1 MINSLNLIIIM
12 RSLTLTIGD
21 NMNEVY
27 RTFTSESVTQGH
39 PDKVADIISDAI
51 LDAYMKQDKYSHVA
65 CETCVTTDFC
75 MVFGEITSKA
85 DISKEEIE
93 KIIRD
98 TIIEIGYDKPELEF
112 DGHSCYIENRLHAQS
127 PDINQGVDRGDEDTG
142 AGDQGMMFGFA
153 TDETESL
160 MPYPIDLARK
170 LTNKLI
176 ELRESGEIPY
186 LRPDGKAQVSVNY
199 DKDGNVISLDAV
211 VLSTQH
217 DETMSDNQ
225 EQLKADIREK
235 LFKVVIPEEL
245 MTENTKEHINPTGKF
260 EIGGPH
266 GDSGLTGRKIIVDT
280 YGGYARHGGGAFS
293 GKDCTKVDR
302 SACYMARYIAKNIVA
317 SGLASKCEI
326 QLSYAIGVAD
336 PTSVMV
342 DTFGTGADIGDV
354 TFDKIVRDNFKLTPD
369 GIIETL
375 GLRDVEYK
383 QTAKYGHLGI
393 EGLPWEK
400 TDKVEDLKKYIK
412 N

>member
-1 MINSLNLIIIM
+1 MS
-12 RSLTLTIGD
+12 
-21 NMNEVY
+21 EVY

-51 LDAYMKQDKYSHVA
+51 LDAYMAQDKNSHVA
-65 CETCVTTDFC
+65 CETCVTTDYC
-75 MVFGEITSKA
+75 LVFGEITSDA
-85 DISKEEIE
+85 VLEEEDIE

-112 DGHSCYIENRLHAQS
+112 DGHKCKVDNRLHAQS
-127 PDINQGVDRGDEDTG
+127 QDINQGVDRGEEETG

-153 TDETESL
+153 TNETESL

-170 LTNKLI
+170 LTNKLT
-176 ELRESGEIPY
+176 ELRESGELPY

-199 DKDGNVISLDAV
+199 DKEGNVVSLDAI

-217 DETMSDNQ
+217 DESMSDNQ
-225 EQLKADIREK
+225 EQLKQDIREK
-235 LFKVVIPEEL
+235 LFKAVVPEGL
-245 MTENTKEHINPTGKF
+245 ITEDTTEHINPTGKF

-266 GDSGLTGRKIIVDT
+266 GDAGLTGRKIIVDT

-317 SGLASKCEI
+317 SGLAEKCEI
-326 QLSYAIGVAD
+326 QLSYAIGVAE

-342 DTFGTGADIGDV
+342 DTFGTGV
-354 TFDKIVRDNFKLTPD
+354 ETTKSFDEIVRENFRLTPD
-369 GIIETL
+369 GIIESL
-375 GLRDVEYK
+375 GLRDVSYK
-383 QTAKYGHLGI
+383 PTAKYGHFGI
-393 EGLPWEK
+393 EGLPWEN
-400 TDKVEDLKKYIK
+400 TDKAEDLKKYIK

>member
-1 MINSLNLIIIM
+1 MS
-12 RSLTLTIGD
+12 
-21 NMNEVY
+21 EVY

-39 PDKVADIISDAI
+39 PDKVADIVSDAI
-51 LDAYMKQDKYSHVA
+51 LDAYMAQDPMSHVA

-75 MVFGEITSKA
+75 MVFGEITSDA
-85 DISKEEIE
+85 DLTEDDIKQ
-93 KIIRD
+93 IIRD
-98 TIIEIGYDKPELEF
+98 TIIEIGYDKPDLEF
-112 DGHSCYIENRLHAQS
+112 DGNTCEVVSRLHAQS
-127 PDINQGVDRGDEDTG
+127 QDINQGVAREDETG

-153 TDETESL
+153 TNETDTL
-160 MPYPIDLARK
+160 MPFPIDLARK
-170 LTNKLI
+170 LTNKLT

-217 DETMSDNQ
+217 DETVSDNQ
-225 EQLKADIREK
+225 EKLKEDIREK
-235 LFKVVIPEEL
+235 LFKDVIPQEL

-266 GDSGLTGRKIIVDT
+266 GDAGLTGRKIIVDT

-317 SGLASKCEI
+317 AGLAEKCEI
-326 QLSYAIGVAD
+326 QLSYAIGVAE

-342 DTFGTGADIGDV
+342 DTFGTEVETTKPISE
-354 TFDKIVRDNFKLTPD
+354 IVRENFKLTPD

-375 GLRDVEYK
+375 NLRNTSYK
-383 QTAKYGHLGI
+383 QTAKYGHFGI

-400 TDKVEDLKKYIK
+400 TDKIEDLKKYIK
-412 N
+412 

>member
-1 MINSLNLIIIM
+1 
-12 RSLTLTIGD
+12 
-21 NMNEVY
+21 MNEIG

-51 LDAYMKQDKYSHVA
+51 LDAYMEKDKYSHVA

-75 MVFGEITSKA
+75 MVFGEITSA
-85 DISKEEIE
+85 AHISEDEIE

-98 TIIEIGYDKPELEF
+98 TIIEIGYDKPELKF
-112 DGHSCYIENRLHAQS
+112 DGHSCKVENRLHEQS
-127 PDINQGVDRGDEDTG
+127 ADINQGVDRGDEETG

-153 TDETESL
+153 TNETESL

-170 LTNKLI
+170 LTNKLT

-199 DKDGNVISLDAV
+199 DKDGNVASLDAI

-235 LFKVVIPEEL
+235 LFKAVIPDEL
-245 MTENTKEHINPTGKF
+245 MTEDTKEHINSTGKF

-266 GDSGLTGRKIIVDT
+266 GDAGLTGRKIIVDT

-317 SGLASKCEI
+317 SGLAEKCEI
-326 QLSYAIGVAD
+326 QLSYAIGVAE

-342 DTFGTGADIGDV
+342 DTFGTGVEGVDFEKV
-354 TFDKIVRDNFKLTPD
+354 VRENFRLTPD

-375 GLRDVEYK
+375 GLRDTKYK
-383 QTAKYGHLGI
+383 QTAKYGHFGI
-393 EGLPWEK
+393 EGLPWEN
-400 TDKVEDLKKYIK
+400 TDKAEDLKKYI
-412 N
+412 

>member
-1 MINSLNLIIIM
+1 MA
-12 RSLTLTIGD
+12 
-21 NMNEVY
+21 

-51 LDAYMKQDKYSHVA
+51 LDAYMAQDPYSHVA

-75 MVFGEITSKA
+75 MVFGEITSNA
-85 DISKEEIE
+85 EITDEEIE

-98 TIIEIGYDKPELEF
+98 TIKEIGYDNPYLEF
-112 DGHSCYIENRLHAQS
+112 DGNTCEVVNRLHSQS
-127 PDINQGVDRGDEDTG
+127 PDIKQGVDREGESG

-153 TDETESL
+153 TNETDSL
-160 MPYPIDLARK
+160 MPFPIDLARK
-170 LTNKLI
+170 LTNKLT

-199 DKDGNVISLDAV
+199 DDEGNVTSLDAV

-217 DETMSDNQ
+217 DESVSNNQ
-225 EQLKADIREK
+225 DKLKIDVREK
-235 LFKVVIPEEL
+235 LFKEVIPQEL

-266 GDSGLTGRKIIVDT
+266 GDAGLTGRKIIVDT

-317 SGLASKCEI
+317 SELAEKCEI
-326 QLSYAIGVAD
+326 QLSYAIGVAE

-342 DTFGTGADIGDV
+342 DTFGTEADIGDK
-354 TFDKIVRDNFKLTPD
+354 TFDEIVRENFKLTPD

-375 GLRDVEYK
+375 NLRSTSYK
-383 QTAKYGHLGI
+383 QTAKYGHFGI
-393 EGLPWEK
+393 EGLPWEE
-400 TDKVEDLKKYIK
+400 TDKIEDLKKYIK
-412 N
+412 Y

>member
-1 MINSLNLIIIM
+1 
-12 RSLTLTIGD
+12 
-21 NMNEVY
+21 MNEIG

-51 LDAYMKQDKYSHVA
+51 LDAYMAQDKDSHVA
-65 CETCVTTDFC
+65 CETCVTTNFC

-85 DISKEEIE
+85 HISPEEIE

-98 TIIEIGYDKPELEF
+98 TIIEIGYDKPELKF
-112 DGHSCYIENRLHAQS
+112 DGHSCEVVNRLHEQS
-127 PDINQGVDRGDEDTG
+127 ADINQGVDRGDEETG

-153 TDETESL
+153 TNETESL

-170 LTNKLI
+170 LTNKLT

-199 DKDGNVISLDAV
+199 DKDGNVVSLDAV

-217 DETMSDNQ
+217 DESMSDNQ

-235 LFKVVIPEEL
+235 LFKAVIPDEL
-245 MTENTKEHINPTGKF
+245 MTEDTKEHINPTGKF
-260 EIGGPH
+260 EIGGPD
-266 GDSGLTGRKIIVDT
+266 GDAGLTGRKIIVDT

-317 SGLASKCEI
+317 SGLAEKCEI
-326 QLSYAIGVAD
+326 QLSYAIGVAE

-342 DTFGTGADIGDV
+342 DTFGTGVEGVD
-354 TFDKIVRDNFKLTPD
+354 FEKIVRENFRLTPD

-375 GLRDVEYK
+375 GLKDTTYK
-383 QTAKYGHLGI
+383 QTAKYGHFGI

-400 TDKVEDLKKYIK
+400 TDKAEDLKKYI
-412 N
+412 

>member
-1 MINSLNLIIIM
+1 MS
-12 RSLTLTIGD
+12 
-21 NMNEVY
+21 EKY

-39 PDKVADIISDAI
+39 PDKVADIVSDAI
-51 LDAYMKQDKYSHVA
+51 LDAYMAQDKNSHVA

-75 MVFGEITSKA
+75 MVFGEITSNAKLS
-85 DISKEEIE
+85 DEDIE

-98 TIIEIGYDKPELEF
+98 TIIEIGYDKPDLEF
-112 DGHSCYIENRLHAQS
+112 DGHTCEVVNRLHAQS
-127 PDINQGVDRGDEDTG
+127 QDINQGVDRGDEETG
-142 AGDQGMMFGFA
+142 AGDQGMMFGYA
-153 TDETESL
+153 TNETDSL

-170 LTNKLI
+170 LTNKLT

-199 DKDGNVISLDAV
+199 DEDGNVISLDAV

-225 EQLKADIREK
+225 EQLKDDIREK
-235 LFKVVIPEEL
+235 LFKEVIPDNL
-245 MTENTKEHINPTGKF
+245 WTPDTKEHINPTGKF

-266 GDSGLTGRKIIVDT
+266 GDAGLTGRKIIVDT

-317 SGLASKCEI
+317 SGLAEKCEI
-326 QLSYAIGVAD
+326 QLSYAIGVAE

-342 DTFGTGADIGDV
+342 DTDGTGKLDDNRIGE
-354 TFDKIVRDNFKLTPD
+354 IVRENFKLTPD

-375 GLRDVEYK
+375 HLRDTTYK
-383 QTAKYGHLGI
+383 QTAKYGHFGI
-393 EGLPWEK
+393 EGLPWEETNK
-400 TDKVEDLKKYIK
+400 AEDLKKYLD
-412 N
+412 

>member
-1 MINSLNLIIIM
+1 MTEI
-12 RSLTLTIGD
+12 
-21 NMNEVY
+21 Y

-51 LDAYMKQDKYSHVA
+51 LDAYMVQDKNSHVA

-75 MVFGEITSKA
+75 MVFGEITSSTH
-85 DISKEEIE
+85 ISEAEIE

-98 TIIEIGYDKPELEF
+98 TIIEIGYDKSDLEF
-112 DGHSCYIENRLHAQS
+112 DGHTCKVENRLHEQS
-127 PDINQGVDRGDEDTG
+127 ADINQGVDRGEEETG
-142 AGDQGMMFGFA
+142 AGDQGMMFGYA
-153 TDETESL
+153 TNETDSL
-160 MPYPIDLARK
+160 MPYPIDLAHK
-170 LTNKLI
+170 LTNKLT

-199 DKDGNVISLDAV
+199 DKNGNVVSLDAV

-225 EQLKADIREK
+225 EQLKEDIREK
-235 LFKVVIPEEL
+235 LFKAVIPEGL
-245 MTENTKEHINPTGKF
+245 ITEDTKEHINPTGKF

-266 GDSGLTGRKIIVDT
+266 GDAGLTGRKIIVDT

-317 SGLASKCEI
+317 SGLAEKCEI
-326 QLSYAIGVAD
+326 QLSYAIGIAQ

-342 DTFGTGADIGDV
+342 DTFGTGADVGDM
-354 TFDKIVRDNFKLTPD
+354 TLEEIVRENFKLTPD
-369 GIIETL
+369 GIIKTL
-375 GLRDVEYK
+375 NLKEASYK
-383 QTAKYGHLGI
+383 PTAKYGHFGI
-393 EGLPWEK
+393 EGHPWEETNK
-400 TDKVEDLKKYIK
+400 IKDLKKYIK
-412 N
+412 

>member
-1 MINSLNLIIIM
+1 MV
-12 RSLTLTIGD
+12 
-21 NMNEVY
+21 EVY

-51 LDAYMKQDKYSHVA
+51 LDAYMAQDKNSHVA

-75 MVFGEITSKA
+75 MVFGEITSTA
-85 DISKEEIE
+85 NISDEEIE

-98 TIIEIGYDKPELEF
+98 TIIEIGYDNPDLKF
-112 DGHSCYIENRLHAQS
+112 DGHKCEVVNRLHAQS
-127 PDINQGVDRGDEDTG
+127 PDINQEVDREEGETG

-153 TDETESL
+153 TNETDSL

-170 LTNKLI
+170 LTNKLT

-199 DKDGNVISLDAV
+199 DKGGNVVSLDAV

-225 EQLKADIREK
+225 EQLKEDIREK
-235 LFKVVIPEEL
+235 LFKAVIPEGL
-245 MTENTKEHINPTGKF
+245 MTEDTKEHINPTGKF

-266 GDSGLTGRKIIVDT
+266 GDAGLTGRKIIVDT

-317 SGLASKCEI
+317 SGLAEKCEI
-326 QLSYAIGVAD
+326 QLSYAIGVAE

-342 DTFGTGADIGDV
+342 DTFGTGVDTGDISMDE
-354 TFDKIVRDNFKLTPD
+354 IVRENFKLTPD

-375 GLRDVEYK
+375 NLRYAGYK
-383 QTAKYGHLGI
+383 ETAKYGHFGI
-393 EGLPWEK
+393 DCLPWEK

-412 N
+412 

>member
-1 MINSLNLIIIM
+1 MS
-12 RSLTLTIGD
+12 
-21 NMNEVY
+21 EVY

-51 LDAYMKQDKYSHVA
+51 LDAYFTQDPYAHVA

-85 DISKEEIE
+85 EITDEEIE

-98 TIIEIGYDKPELEF
+98 TIKEIGYDSPDLEF
-112 DGHSCYIENRLHAQS
+112 DGNTCEVVNRLHSQS
-127 PDINQGVDRGDEDTG
+127 PDINQGVDKEGETG

-153 TDETESL
+153 TNETDSL

-170 LTNKLI
+170 LTNKLT
-176 ELRESGEIPY
+176 ELRESNEIPY

-199 DKDGNVISLDAV
+199 GDNGKVTSLDAV

-217 DETMSDNQ
+217 DESVSDNQ
-225 EQLKADIREK
+225 EKLKEDIREK
-235 LFKVVIPEEL
+235 LFKNVIPDEL

-266 GDSGLTGRKIIVDT
+266 GDAGLTGRKIIVDT

-302 SACYMARYIAKNIVA
+302 SACYMARYVAKNIVA
-317 SGLASKCEI
+317 SGLAEKCEI
-326 QLSYAIGVAD
+326 QLSYAIGVAE

-342 DTFGTGADIGDV
+342 DTFGTEV
-354 TFDKIVRDNFKLTPD
+354 KTDKPMEEIVRENFKLTPD

-375 GLRDVEYK
+375 NLRNPIYK
-383 QTAKYGHLGI
+383 QTAKYGHFGI
-393 EGLPWEK
+393 DGLPWEA
-400 TDKVEDLKKYIK
+400 TDKVEDLKKHIK
-412 N
+412 E

>member
-1 MINSLNLIIIM
+1 MSDIH
-12 RSLTLTIGD
+12 
-21 NMNEVY
+21 

-51 LDAYMKQDKYSHVA
+51 LDAYMAQDKNSHVA

-75 MVFGEITSKA
+75 MVFGEITSTAKLS
-85 DISKEEIE
+85 DEDIE

-98 TIIEIGYDKPELEF
+98 TIIEIGYDNPDLKF
-112 DGHSCYIENRLHAQS
+112 DGHKCEVVNRLHSQS
-127 PDINQGVDRGDEDTG
+127 PDINQGVDRGEDETG
-142 AGDQGMMFGFA
+142 AGDQGMMFGYA
-153 TDETESL
+153 TNETDSL
-160 MPYPIDLARK
+160 MPFPIDLARK
-170 LTNKLI
+170 LTNKLT

-199 DKDGNVISLDAV
+199 DEDGNVISLDAV

-217 DETMSDNQ
+217 DESMSENQ
-225 EQLKADIREK
+225 EGLKEDIREK
-235 LFKVVIPEEL
+235 LFKAVIPQEL
-245 MTENTKEHINPTGKF
+245 MTEDTKEHINPTGKF

-266 GDSGLTGRKIIVDT
+266 GDAGLTGRKIIVDT

-317 SGLASKCEI
+317 SGLAEKCEI
-326 QLSYAIGVAD
+326 QLSYAIGVAE

-342 DTFGTGADIGDV
+342 DTFGTGVETTKKMED
-354 TFDKIVRDNFKLTPD
+354 IVRENFRLTPD

-375 GLRDVEYK
+375 GLRDTQYK
-383 QTAKYGHLGI
+383 QTAKYGHFGI

-400 TDKVEDLKKYIK
+400 TDKAEELKKYIK
-412 N
+412 Q

>member
-1 MINSLNLIIIM
+1 MSK
-12 RSLTLTIGD
+12 
-21 NMNEVY
+21 VY

-51 LDAYMKQDKYSHVA
+51 LDAYMAQDKNSHVA

-75 MVFGEITSKA
+75 MVFGEITSTA
-85 DISKEEIE
+85 NISDDEIE

-98 TIIEIGYDKPELEF
+98 TIAEIGYDNPDLKF
-112 DGHSCYIENRLHAQS
+112 DGNTCEVVNRLHAQS
-127 PDINQGVDRGDEDTG
+127 PDINQGVDRQDEETG

-153 TDETESL
+153 TNETESL

-170 LTNKLI
+170 LTNKLT

-199 DKDGNVISLDAV
+199 DEDGNVVSLDAV

-217 DETMSDNQ
+217 DESMSDNQ
-225 EQLKADIREK
+225 EGLKADIREK
-235 LFKVVIPEEL
+235 LFKAVIPDEL
-245 MTENTKEHINPTGKF
+245 MTQDTKEHINPTGKF

-266 GDSGLTGRKIIVDT
+266 GDAGLTGRKIIVDT

-293 GKDCTKVDR
+293 CKDCTKVDR
-302 SACYMARYIAKNIVA
+302 SACYMARYVAKNIVA

-326 QLSYAIGVAD
+326 QLSYAIGVAE

-342 DTFGTGADIGDV
+342 DTFGTGADIGDK
-354 TFDKIVRDNFKLTPD
+354 TMEEIVRENFKLTPD

-375 GLRDVEYK
+375 NLRDTKYK
-383 QTAKYGHLGI
+383 QTAKKGHFGI

-400 TDKVEDLKKYIK
+400 TDKAEDLKKYIK

>member
-1 MINSLNLIIIM
+1 MS
-12 RSLTLTIGD
+12 
-21 NMNEVY
+21 EVY

-39 PDKVADIISDAI
+39 PDKVADIVSDAI
-51 LDAYMKQDKYSHVA
+51 LDAYMEQDPMSHVA

-75 MVFGEITSKA
+75 MVFGEITSDA
-85 DISKEEIE
+85 DLTEDDIKQ
-93 KIIRD
+93 IIRD
-98 TIIEIGYDKPELEF
+98 TIIEIGYDKPDLEF
-112 DGHSCYIENRLHAQS
+112 DGNTCEVVSRLHAQS
-127 PDINQGVDRGDEDTG
+127 QDINQGVAREDETG

-153 TDETESL
+153 TNETDTL
-160 MPYPIDLARK
+160 MPFPIDLARK
-170 LTNKLI
+170 LTNKLT

-217 DETMSDNQ
+217 DETVSDNQ
-225 EQLKADIREK
+225 EKLKEDIREK
-235 LFKVVIPEEL
+235 LFKAVIPQEL

-266 GDSGLTGRKIIVDT
+266 GDAGLTGRKIIVDT

-317 SGLASKCEI
+317 AGLAEKCEI
-326 QLSYAIGVAD
+326 QLSYAIGVAE

-342 DTFGTGADIGDV
+342 DTFGTEVETTKPISE
-354 TFDKIVRDNFKLTPD
+354 IVRENFKLTPD

-375 GLRDVEYK
+375 NLRNTSYK
-383 QTAKYGHLGI
+383 QTAKYGHFGI

-412 N
+412 

>member
-1 MINSLNLIIIM
+1 MSDIH
-12 RSLTLTIGD
+12 
-21 NMNEVY
+21 

-51 LDAYMKQDKYSHVA
+51 LDAYMAQDKNSHVA

-75 MVFGEITSKA
+75 MVFGEITSTAKLS
-85 DISKEEIE
+85 DEDIE

-98 TIIEIGYDKPELEF
+98 TIIEIGYDNPDLKF
-112 DGHSCYIENRLHAQS
+112 DGHKCEVVNRLHSQS
-127 PDINQGVDRGDEDTG
+127 PDINQGVDRGEDETG
-142 AGDQGMMFGFA
+142 AGDQGMMFGYA
-153 TDETESL
+153 TNETDSL
-160 MPYPIDLARK
+160 MPFPIDLARK
-170 LTNKLI
+170 LTNKLT

-199 DKDGNVISLDAV
+199 DEDGNVISLDAV

-217 DETMSDNQ
+217 DESMSENQ
-225 EQLKADIREK
+225 EGLKEDIREK
-235 LFKVVIPEEL
+235 LFKAVIPQEL

-266 GDSGLTGRKIIVDT
+266 GDAGLTGRKIIVDT

-317 SGLASKCEI
+317 SGLAEKCEI
-326 QLSYAIGVAD
+326 QLSYAIGVAE

-342 DTFGTGADIGDV
+342 DTFGTGV
-354 TFDKIVRDNFKLTPD
+354 ETTKKMEEIVRENFRLTPD

-375 GLRDVEYK
+375 GLRDTQYK
-383 QTAKYGHLGI
+383 QTAKYGHFGI
-393 EGLPWEK
+393 EGLPWEN
-400 TDKVEDLKKYIK
+400 TDKAEDLIKYIK
-412 N
+412 Q

>member
-1 MINSLNLIIIM
+1 MV
-12 RSLTLTIGD
+12 
-21 NMNEVY
+21 EVY

-51 LDAYMKQDKYSHVA
+51 LDAYMAQDKNSHVA

-75 MVFGEITSKA
+75 MVFGEITSTA
-85 DISKEEIE
+85 NISDEEIE

-98 TIIEIGYDKPELEF
+98 TIIEIGYDNPDLKF
-112 DGHSCYIENRLHAQS
+112 DGHKCEVVNRLHAQS
-127 PDINQGVDRGDEDTG
+127 PDINQGVDREEGETG

-153 TDETESL
+153 TNETESL

-170 LTNKLI
+170 LTNKLT

-225 EQLKADIREK
+225 EQLKEDIREK
-235 LFKVVIPEEL
+235 LFKAVIPQEL

-266 GDSGLTGRKIIVDT
+266 GDAGLTGRKIIVDT

-317 SGLASKCEI
+317 SGLAEKCEI
-326 QLSYAIGVAD
+326 QLSYAIGVAE

-342 DTFGTGADIGDV
+342 DTFGTGAYTGDISMDE
-354 TFDKIVRDNFKLTPD
+354 IVRENFKLTPD

-375 GLRDVEYK
+375 NLRHAGYQE
-383 QTAKYGHLGI
+383 TAKYGHFGI
-393 EGLPWEK
+393 DCLPWEK
-400 TDKVEDLKKYIK
+400 TDKIEDLKKYIK
-412 N
+412 E

>member
-1 MINSLNLIIIM
+1 MS
-12 RSLTLTIGD
+12 
-21 NMNEVY
+21 EVY

-51 LDAYMKQDKYSHVA
+51 LDAYMDGDKYSHVA

-75 MVFGEITSKA
+75 MVFGEITSATDLK
-85 DISKEEIE
+85 DEDIE

-98 TIIEIGYDKPELEF
+98 TIIEIGYDNPEVKF
-112 DGHSCYIENRLHAQS
+112 DGHSCSIDNKLHAQS
-127 PDINQGVDRGDEDTG
+127 QDINQGVDRGEDEETG

-153 TDETESL
+153 SNETESL

-170 LTNKLI
+170 LTNKLT
-176 ELRESGEIPY
+176 ELRETGELPY

-199 DKDGNVISLDAV
+199 DKGGNVLSLDAV

-225 EQLKADIREK
+225 EQLHEDIKEK
-235 LFKVVIPEEL
+235 LFKAVIPEGL
-245 MTENTKEHINPTGKF
+245 ITEDTKIHINPTGKF

-266 GDSGLTGRKIIVDT
+266 GDAGLTGRKIIVDT

-317 SGLASKCEI
+317 SGLAEKCEI
-326 QLSYAIGVAD
+326 QLSYAIGVAE

-342 DTFGTGADIGDV
+342 DTYGTGADIGDK
-354 TFDKIVRDNFKLTPD
+354 TFEEIVRENFRLTPD

-375 GLRDVEYK
+375 RLRDTRYK
-383 QTAKYGHLGI
+383 QTAKYGHFGV
-393 EGLPWEK
+393 EGRPWEE
-400 TDKVEDLKKYIK
+400 TDKAEDLKKYIVE
-412 N
+412 

>member
-1 MINSLNLIIIM
+1 
-12 RSLTLTIGD
+12 
-21 NMNEVY
+21 MNEIA

-51 LDAYMKQDKYSHVA
+51 LDAYMSQDKYSHVA

-75 MVFGEITSKA
+75 MVFGEITSSA
-85 DISKEEIE
+85 HISDEEIE

-98 TIIEIGYDKPELEF
+98 TIIEIGYDKPDLEF
-112 DGHSCYIENRLHAQS
+112 DGNTCEVVNRLHEQS
-127 PDINQGVDRGDEDTG
+127 ADINQGVDRGDEETG

-153 TDETESL
+153 TNETDSL

-170 LTNKLI
+170 LTNKLT

-199 DKDGNVISLDAV
+199 DKDGNVVSLDAV

-217 DETMSDNQ
+217 DETVSDNQ
-225 EQLKADIREK
+225 DKLKEDIREK
-235 LFKVVIPEEL
+235 LFKAVIPEEL
-245 MTENTKEHINPTGKF
+245 MTPDTKEHINPTGKF

-266 GDSGLTGRKIIVDT
+266 GDAGLTGRKIIVDT

-317 SGLASKCEI
+317 SGLAEKCEI
-326 QLSYAIGVAD
+326 QLSYAIGVAE

-342 DTFGTGADIGDV
+342 DTKGTAVADLD
-354 TFDKIVRDNFKLTPD
+354 FDKIVRDNFKLTPD

-375 GLRDVEYK
+375 NLRDTKYK
-383 QTAKYGHLGI
+383 QTAKYGHFGI
-393 EGLPWEK
+393 EGLPWER
-400 TDKVEDLKKYIK
+400 TDKAEALKKYIE
-412 N
+412 

>member
-1 MINSLNLIIIM
+1 MGEI
-12 RSLTLTIGD
+12 
-21 NMNEVY
+21 Y

-51 LDAYMKQDKYSHVA
+51 LDAYMAQDKNSHVA

-75 MVFGEITSKA
+75 MVFGEITSTA
-85 DISKEEIE
+85 DISDEDIE

-98 TIIEIGYDKPELEF
+98 TIIEIGYDNPDLKF
-112 DGHSCYIENRLHAQS
+112 DGHKCEVVNRLHAQS
-127 PDINQGVDRGDEDTG
+127 PDINQGVDREEGETG

-153 TDETESL
+153 TNETDSL

-170 LTNKLI
+170 LTNKLT

-199 DKDGNVISLDAV
+199 DKDGNVVSLDAV

-235 LFKVVIPEEL
+235 LFKAVIPQEL

-266 GDSGLTGRKIIVDT
+266 GDAGLTGRKIIVDT

-317 SGLASKCEI
+317 SGLAEKCEI
-326 QLSYAIGVAD
+326 QLSYAIGVAE

-342 DTFGTGADIGDV
+342 DTFGTGADTGDK
-354 TFDKIVRDNFKLTPD
+354 TMDEIVRENFKLTPD

-375 GLRDVEYK
+375 KLRDAKYK
-383 QTAKYGHLGI
+383 PTAKYGHFGI
-393 EGLPWEK
+393 EGRSWEK
-400 TDKVEDLKKYIK
+400 TDKADDLAKYIK
-412 N
+412 D